1 MKEFFNITR
10 MIEAQWKRTCNQYY
24 TYYNRLKFGLLG
36 VEMGKHGIVHG
47 SVRVSL
53 AKNADIIIGD
63 NFCFLSGRSLNP
75 LSRNLQGCICV
86 NDNARL
92 LIGND
97 VSVSSVVLW
106 SHQNI
111 TIGNHVDIGAN
122 TIIMDSD
129 AHSLYYIDRRD
140 IIEDMSNKKNAP
152 IIIGNDV
159 LIGANCIILK
169 GVTIGDRT
177 VVGAGAVVTRSIPN
191 DCIAAGN
198 PVKIIKDMRMNH
210 TNVNVN
216 PEEVISWIFQM
227 PTSSVK
233 LAA

>member
-1 MKEFFNITR
+1 
-10 MIEAQWKRTCNQYY
+10 
-24 TYYNRLKFGLLG
+24 
-36 VEMGKHGIVHG
+36 
-47 SVRVSL
+47 
-53 AKNADIIIGD
+53 
-63 NFCFLSGRSLNP
+63 
-75 LSRNLQGCICV
+75 
-86 NDNARL
+86 
-92 LIGND
+92 
-97 VSVSSVVLW
+97 
-106 SHQNI
+106 
-111 TIGNHVDIGAN
+111 
-122 TIIMDSD
+122 MDSD

-216 PEEVISWIFQM
+216 PGGGN
-227 PTSSVK
+227 
-233 LAA
+233 